1 METFEYKVMVTY
13 KEKVGAYQ
21 RVFSGEDGKIV
32 LDDLMNFCGVDRPSF
47 DVNNVNA
54 TFLNEGTRAVG
65 LRIQYYK
72 NDEGVTNEWE

>member
-1 METFEYKVMVTY
+1 METFEERVMITY
-13 KEKVGAYQ
+13 KERVGAYQ

-47 DVNNVNA
+47 DVNNVNV
-54 TFLNEGTRAVG
+54 TFLNEGARSVG

>member
-1 METFEYKVMVTY
+1 
-13 KEKVGAYQ
+13 
-21 RVFSGEDGKIV
+21 
-32 LDDLMNFCGVDRPSF
+32 MNFCGVDRPSF
-47 DVNNVNA
+47 DVNNVNT

>member
-1 METFEYKVMVTY
+1 METFEEKVMITY

-32 LDDLMNFCGVDRPSF
+32 LDDLLNFCGVGRPSF

-54 TFLNEGTRAVG
+54 TFLNEGARTVG

>member
-1 METFEYKVMVTY
+1 
-13 KEKVGAYQ
+13 
-21 RVFSGEDGKIV
+21 
-32 LDDLMNFCGVDRPSF
+32 MNFCGVDRPSF

-54 TFLNEGTRAVG
+54 TFLNEGARTVG

>member
-1 METFEYKVMVTY
+1 METFEEKAMVTH

-21 RVFSGEDGKIV
+21 RVFSSEDGKIV
-32 LDDLMNFCGVDRPSF
+32 LDDLMSFCGVDRPSF

-54 TFLNEGTRAVG
+54 TFLNEGARTVG